1 MTNHRILHACL
12 VLVLMIV
19 AQGCSRKEAART
31 PPDTFSVFYTCD
43 TRGHIE
49 PCGCT
54 SGMAGGLSRRQT
66 YLVGDRPRDYLL
78 VDAGDVTAGGRA
90 WERLEFEYILK
101 GYQIMG
107 YHAVNLGV
115 RELSLG
121 AEALTSM
128 QTHCAQLVSANVVGQ
143 DRTPVC
149 QPYVIVDLS
158 NGFRCGITG
167 VVDDQVMPEALGPG
181 LSVLPAAEAL
191 ASVLPKMQGKADYL
205 VLLAFTSEPVMKA
218 LAQQFFELDL
228 IVGGQVQ
235 KASAGAVIENRSAIV
250 FNTDKGKAV
259 GRLDLTWGA
268 DQNWTYENRFKTLEE
283 TMTPDARFVDLIE
296 QYKAQLKV
304 LDFRPVKDDVDG
316 LSSIAAGP
324 KTTDRYAGPDTCKT
338 CHPTAYAVWAK
349 SKHAHAFATLEAKGH
364 EYNPRCLICHAVGY
378 MESDGYVNQRLTP
391 SLVNVSC
398 ESCHGR
404 GDVHAKAREDAPDS
418 EHGMTTQTPDCTAC
432 HDQEN
437 SPKFDKAS
445 YLWEIAHGKEETST
459 TN

>member
-1 MTNHRILHACL
+1 MTNYRILHTL
-12 VLVLMIV
+12 SMLILIVL

-54 SGMAGGLSRRQT
+54 SGMAGGLGRRQT
-66 YLVGDRPRDYLL
+66 YLAADLPRDYLL
-78 VDAGDVTAGGRA
+78 VDAGDVTAGARA
-90 WERLEFEYILK
+90 WELLEFEYILK

-121 AEALTSM
+121 AEALKSM

-143 DRTPVC
+143 DRTPIC
-149 QPYVIVDLS
+149 QPYVIVELS

-167 VVDDQVMPEALGPG
+167 IVDDQIMPGALGPG
-181 LSVLPAAEAL
+181 LEVLPPAEAL
-191 ASVLPKMQGKADYL
+191 ANLLPTMQGKADYL
-205 VLLAFTSEPVMKA
+205 VLLAFTSEPAMKA

-268 DQNWTYENRFKTLEE
+268 DQNWTYQNRFKTLEE
-283 TMTPDARFVDLIE
+283 AMTPDARFVNLIE
-296 QYKAQLKV
+296 QYKDQLKV

-316 LSSIAAGP
+316 LSSIAAGR
-324 KTTDRYAGPDTCKT
+324 KSTDRYAGPDACKT

-364 EYNPRCLICHAVGY
+364 QYNPRCLVCHTVGY
-378 MESDGYVNQRLTP
+378 MEPDGYINERLTP
-391 SLVNVSC
+391 TLVNVSC
-398 ESCHGR
+398 EACHGR
-404 GDVHAKAREDAPDS
+404 KDKCGEDMAGGTVPEKDYKTV
-418 EHGMTTQTPDCTAC
+418 MVDCTRC
-432 HDQEN
+432 HDSEN
-437 SPKFDKAS
+437 SPDFDKAS
-445 YLWEIAHGKEETST
+445 YLWEIAHGLEE
-459 TN
+459 